1 MRLVLTIALAA
12 LATVGCNRGDET
24 TGQPTVA
31 LVVKTLNNAFFVEM
45 EQGARA
51 AAESLGIRLLV
62 QAPEREID
70 VEKQMQIVEN
80 LIQRRVA
87 VLALVPSGSREIVP
101 AVVKANRARIPV
113 VVVDTRLDTAAL
125 RQAEGTVT
133 TFIGS
138 DNVEGGRLAGEFL
151 SVRLGGKGRVAVLE
165 GIPGHETAD
174 SRLRGLKEALA
185 KNPGITIVSSQTAN
199 SERDQAFNVMQNML
213 QSRPDIQ
220 AVFAT
225 NDLMALGAVEAIAA
239 AGKTGKIL
247 VVGFD
252 AQDDARAA
260 IREGKMDA
268 TIAQNP
274 RAMGR
279 LAVVAAQRLL
289 KGETLPP
296 EQPVAIELVSRQ
308 NVGAATP
315 QPVQRTKP
323 GPG

>member
-1 MRLVLTIALAA
+1 VTA
-12 LATVGCNRGDET
+12 VGCNRGEDAS
-24 TGQPTVA
+24 GQPTVA

-51 AAESLGIRLLV
+51 AAESLGVRLLV

-80 LIQRRVA
+80 LIQRRVG

-113 VVVDTRLDTAAL
+113 VIVDTRLDTAAL
-125 RQAEGTVT
+125 RQASGTIS

-151 SVRLGGKGRVAVLE
+151 ASRLAGKGQLAILE

-174 SRLRGLKEALA
+174 SRVRGLKEALA
-185 KNPGITIVSSQTAN
+185 RSPGITIVSSQTAN

-239 AGKTGKIL
+239 AGKTGRIL

-260 IREGKMDA
+260 IRDGKMHA

-279 LAVVAAQRLL
+279 LAVIAAQRLL
-289 KGETLPP
+289 KGETLPA
-296 EQPVAIELVSRQ
+296 EQPVPIELVSRQ
-308 NVGAATP
+308 NVGVAVPAAP
-315 QPVQRTKP
+315 RRASG
-323 GPG
+323 GPA